1 MKKEKEKDIEVRH
14 TKEDI
19 KKAIVFDYN
28 VDVLDVVL
36 NDDELYTLK
45 EVEKLYNDFIK
56 KGVK

>member
-1 MKKEKEKDIEVRH
+1 MKKEKDIEVRH
-14 TKEDI
+14 TKADI

>member
-1 MKKEKEKDIEVRH
+1 MKKEKDLEVRH
-14 TKEDI
+14 TKDDI
-19 KKAIVFDYN
+19 KRAVMLDYN

-36 NDDELYTLK
+36 DDDGLYTLK

>member
-1 MKKEKEKDIEVRH
+1 MKKEKDIEVRH
-14 TKEDI
+14 TKADI
-19 KKAIVFDYN
+19 KKAVILDYN

>member
-1 MKKEKEKDIEVRH
+1 MKKEKDVEVRH

-19 KKAIVFDYN
+19 KRAIMLDYN

-36 NDDELYTLK
+36 DDDGLYTLK

>member
-1 MKKEKEKDIEVRH
+1 MKKVKDVEVRH
-14 TKEDI
+14 TKADI
-19 KKAIVFDYN
+19 KKAVILDYN

-36 NDDELYTLK
+36 DDDGFYTLK

>member
-1 MKKEKEKDIEVRH
+1 MKKEKDVEVRH
-14 TKEDI
+14 TKKDI
-19 KKAIVFDYN
+19 KRAVMLDYN

-36 NDDELYTLK
+36 DDDGLYTLK

>member
-1 MKKEKEKDIEVRH
+1 MKKEEEARY

-19 KKAIVFDYN
+19 KKAISLDYN

-36 NDDELYTLK
+36 DDNGLYTLK

>member
-1 MKKEKEKDIEVRH
+1 MKKEKDIEVRH
-14 TKEDI
+14 TKADI
-19 KKAIVFDYN
+19 KKAIILDYN

-36 NDDELYTLK
+36 DDDGLYTLK

>member
-1 MKKEKEKDIEVRH
+1 MKKEKDIEVRH
-14 TKEDI
+14 TKADI
-19 KKAIVFDYN
+19 KKAVILDYN

-36 NDDELYTLK
+36 DDDGFYTLK

>member
-1 MKKEKEKDIEVRH
+1 MKKEKEKRY

-36 NDDELYTLK
+36 NVDELYTLK